1 MNEVRLID
9 ANALKTRISNVP
21 MHGDTD
27 VFYEI
32 MSELVSVVAAAPTID
47 AVQVVRC
54 RDCTHLGTCDCPL
67 SYSVEWGIGQDN
79 PGENDFCSRGERRQG

>member
-1 MNEVRLID
+1 MTMSGFRLID
-9 ANALKTRISNVP
+9 ANGLDHAVVKAYTWKDLTAE
-21 MHGDTD
+21 
-27 VFYEI
+27 EI
-32 MSELVSVVAAAPTID
+32 KFRDMIAAAPTID

-79 PGENDFCSRGERRQG
+79 PGENDFCSRGERRRG